1 MHCPAYES
9 SIKPLRRDADDGV
22 RNVIEPLCLA
32 DDLWIAFEAVPPKL
46 IANYCDRVSVAS
58 YIFTGLEAA
67 TQHRMN
73 PDRVEIIC

>member
-9 SIKPLRRDADDGV
+9 SIKPLRRDTDDCV

-58 YIFTGLEAA
+58 YIFAGLEAA
-67 TQHRMN
+67 TKHRMN
-73 PDRVEIIC
+73 ADRVEIIC